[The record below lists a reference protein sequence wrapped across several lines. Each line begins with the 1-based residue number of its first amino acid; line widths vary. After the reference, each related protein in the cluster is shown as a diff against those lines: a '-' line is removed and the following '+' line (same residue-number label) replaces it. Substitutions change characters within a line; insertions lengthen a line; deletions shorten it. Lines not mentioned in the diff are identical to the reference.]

1 MFPCRPRKK
10 IRWELSLANYRL
22 NLATASFG
30 IFFDVLLLLA
40 PIWVLH
46 QNMMFSLRVVRIAFV
61 FAVGKASF
69 PAWPS
74 GPGAP
79 SSWIADETL

>member
-1 MFPCRPRKK
+1 MGT
-10 IRWELSLANYRL
+10 LVNYRL

-46 QNMMFSLRVVRIAFV
+46 QNMMFSLRVVRIDFV
-61 FAVGKASF
+61 FAVG
-69 PAWPS
+69 
-74 GPGAP
+74 
-79 SSWIADETL
+79 T